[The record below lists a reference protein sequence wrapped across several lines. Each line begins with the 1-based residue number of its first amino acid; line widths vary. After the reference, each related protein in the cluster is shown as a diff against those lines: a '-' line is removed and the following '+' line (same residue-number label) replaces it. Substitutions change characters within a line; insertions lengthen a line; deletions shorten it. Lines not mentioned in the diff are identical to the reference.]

1 MASSIKAKL
10 LKRAR
15 YRAKK
20 KGQPFDLELD
30 DITISSYCP
39 ILGIPLHVN
48 EGLIGGRDN
57 SPTLDRK
64 SNDLGYVKGNVWV
77 ISQLANQ
84 MKSNASA
91 EHLKAFSK
99 WIKENYE

>member
-1 MASSIKAKL
+1 MSIKSKL
-10 LKRAR
+10 LKRAK

-30 DITISSYCP
+30 DISVSLYCP

-57 SPTLDRK
+57 SPTLDRR
-64 SNDLGYVKGNVWV
+64 NNALGYVKGNVLV

-84 MKSNASA
+84 MKSSASREQLMNFA
-91 EHLKAFSK
+91 N
-99 WIKENYE
+99 WIKNNYE

>member
-1 MASSIKAKL
+1 MSIKSKL

-20 KGQPFDLELD
+20 KGQPFDIELD
-30 DITISSYCP
+30 DITVSAYCP

-48 EGLIGGRDN
+48 EGMIGGRDN

-64 SNDLGYVKGNVWV
+64 SNVLGYVKGNIWV
-77 ISQLANQ
+77 VSQLANQ
-84 MKSNASA
+84 MKSSA
-91 EHLKAFSK
+91 NKEQLIAFAN
-99 WIKENYE
+99 WIKNNYE

>member
-1 MASSIKAKL
+1 MSIKSKL

-20 KGQPFDLELD
+20 KGQLFDLTED
-30 DITISSYCP
+30 DITVSSFCP

-48 EGLIGGRDN
+48 DGMIGGRFN

-64 SNDLGYVKGNVWV
+64 DNARGYVPGNVWV

-84 MKSNASA
+84 MKSNANTG
-91 EHLKAFSK
+91 ELKDFAN
-99 WIKENYE
+99 WIKQNYE